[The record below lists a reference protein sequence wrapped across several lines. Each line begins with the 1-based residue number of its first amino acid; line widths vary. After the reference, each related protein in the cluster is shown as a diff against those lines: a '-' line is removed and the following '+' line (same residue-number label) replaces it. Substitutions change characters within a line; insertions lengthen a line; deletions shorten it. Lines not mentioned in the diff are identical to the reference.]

1 MEVAISSARAP
12 QPMGET
18 ESPSAQQLV
27 HIYRLMVLSRRVDD
41 REILLKRQQKVF
53 FQISAAGHEALQVA
67 AALALKPGYDWFF
80 PYYRDRALCLAL
92 GVSPYDMFLQSVGA
106 ATDPASGGR
115 QMPTHWSSR
124 ELHIVST
131 SSSTATQ
138 LLHAVGC
145 AEAGR

>member
-92 GVSPYDMFLQSVGA
+92 GV
-106 ATDPASGGR
+106 
-115 QMPTHWSSR
+115 
-124 ELHIVST
+124 
-131 SSSTATQ
+131 
-138 LLHAVGC
+138 
-145 AEAGR
+145 